1 MEKVIDEEGRMQK
14 EMINEE
20 WIEAEIVKKYRMEKE
35 RVRVI

>member
-1 MEKVIDEEGRMQK
+1 MEKVIDEEGRKQK

-20 WIEAEIVKKYRMEKE
+20 WIEAEIVKKDRMEKE